1 MGPRGRKQKL
11 WSTLPDCV
19 IRKCN
24 EREEMSALKL
34 PSNNALFQSR
44 LEYGQ
49 NLFESISDQIKFS
62 LPHHFSI
69 CMVPLLFDRY
79 WCRSKVLGGIFQ
91 STKENFAGVTSIW
104 IWFPSPCFR
113 SGFILFGG
121 FNFSYWRHGL
131 LFMDYGAG
139 LIPWQLIFRRCV
151 SKHNKF
157 FFKTQSVFSAHH
169 DEKFLLYHG
178 LGHSHDF
185 HFPFPS
191 FPVQQLVSH
200 FIYRFLYGETIWK
213 KSP

>member
-1 MGPRGRKQKL
+1 MQWAGGNVGFETPIKQRFVPKQTWIWAKPFRIDL
-11 WSTLPDCV
+11 RPNKIFT
-19 IRKCN
+19 
-24 EREEMSALKL
+24 
-34 PSNNALFQSR
+34 
-44 LEYGQ
+44 
-49 NLFESISDQIKFS
+49 
-62 LPHHFSI
+62 HHFSI